1 MSVKNCSW
9 RSSQKVDRNYESR
22 RNRPVILHLLYLR
35 QKLVLAVSSL
45 WVPNICVWLNVVREN
60 NSSKVA
66 VTFPPLFYAQENSSS
81 SFKRISWV
89 LCTQLGAEG
98 AEVDCVGTQVWVDS
112 GQTKQV
118 LNLVIPF
125 GRTVTVHSLSKDGVL
140 AGGGVRLK
148 SQPLGVFSSILS
160 DGRVLVCTSPAEQI
174 LWSFPYSADAKFFKK
189 GSNSVFKD
197 MAWARV
203 AQHKAVQSK
212 HCLCTAIRFSL

>member
-1 MSVKNCSW
+1 M
-9 RSSQKVDRNYESR
+9 
-22 RNRPVILHLLYLR
+22 
-35 QKLVLAVSSL
+35 
-45 WVPNICVWLNVVREN
+45 WLGKN

-66 VTFPPLFYAQENSSS
+66 VTFPPLFYVQENSSS

-98 AEVDCVGTQVWVDS
+98 AEVDCVDWVDS

-125 GRTVTVHSLSKDGVL
+125 GRTVTVCSLSKDGVL

-148 SQPLGVFSSILS
+148 SQLLGVFSSILS
-160 DGRVLVCTSPAEQI
+160 DGRLLVCTSPAEQI

-189 GSNSVFKD
+189 GSNSVFKN
-197 MAWARV
+197 MAWAPV